1 MIPQNCAELSEA
13 YSVGSAASV
22 AAALESLLRAR
33 SDLLPEGF
41 SAETV
46 AGFVVA
52 FFTRRRQ
59 EQGAAPSPLTR
70 LRTSLEQGDRAKF
83 LA

>member
-1 MIPQNCAELSEA
+1 MSEA

-22 AAALESLLRAR
+22 AAALESLLKAR

-52 FFTRRRQ
+52 FFARQ
-59 EQGAAPSPLTR
+59 REEQGQGAAPSPLVR

>member
-1 MIPQNCAELSEA
+1 MSEA

-22 AAALESLLRAR
+22 AAALESLLKAR

-52 FFTRRRQ
+52 FFARQ
-59 EQGAAPSPLTR
+59 REAEGAAPSPLAR

>member
-1 MIPQNCAELSEA
+1 MSEA

-22 AAALESLLRAR
+22 AAALESLLKAR

-52 FFTRRRQ
+52 FFARQ
-59 EQGAAPSPLTR
+59 REAEGDAPSPLAR

>member
-1 MIPQNCAELSEA
+1 M
-13 YSVGSAASV
+13 GSAASV
-22 AAALESLLRAR
+22 AKALESLLRAR
-33 SDLLPEGF
+33 LDLLPEGF

-52 FFTRRRQ
+52 FLARQ
-59 EQGAAPSPLTR
+59 RETEQGTAAPSPLTR